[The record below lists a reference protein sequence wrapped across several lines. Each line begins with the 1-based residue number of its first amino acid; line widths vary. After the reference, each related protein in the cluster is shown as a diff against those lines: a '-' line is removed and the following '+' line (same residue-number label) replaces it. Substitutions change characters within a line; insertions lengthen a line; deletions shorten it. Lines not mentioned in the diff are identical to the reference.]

1 MTIEVKK
8 FIELTICIPTYNP
21 NLDYLESLLESIHF
35 KENSNICLLVSDD
48 QSEIAPQ
55 IQILVNKYS
64 PVQFVQNR
72 KLAGIAGNW
81 NNLVANVQTEF
92 MLIVGQDDIV
102 VSKNLA
108 KVIEITTK
116 QQSDLIF
123 CAQSDID
130 QKGYHRKTPSKLG
143 KRTISTKR
151 DFIAIPKPYGIFLSI
166 CTGNVFPDICSTI
179 IKTSSLRKVGR
190 FDSKYLHA
198 LDLEMWIRIF
208 KNDLSVHLTKFEIAQ
223 KRIHPDAATAVHIK
237 NKISNIDRHLLYN
250 EYSDLL
256 LNRFQVRVAEGRLH
270 VHDFDYSAL
279 TAKGL
284 NFAFR
289 FFRYLLGK
297 PITSLNYIFT
307 SYVLRYTKVEGIVQS
322 IFLRSRWMQN

>member
-1 MTIEVKK
+1 VTIEVKEL
-8 FIELTICIPTYNP
+8 IELTICIPTYNP
-21 NLDYLESLLESIHF
+21 NLDYLESLLESIRLE
-35 KENSNICLLVSDD
+35 ENSNIRCLVSDD
-48 QSEIAPQ
+48 QSGNAPQ
-55 IQILVNKYS
+55 IEILVNKYS

-81 NNLVANVQTEF
+81 NNLLANVETEF
-92 MLIVGQDDIV
+92 MLIVGQDDLV

-108 KVIEITTK
+108 KVIEIMTK

-123 CAQSDID
+123 CAQSNID
-130 QKGYHRKTPSKLG
+130 EKGYHRKSPSKLG
-143 KRTISTKR
+143 KRTISTSR
-151 DFIAIPKPYGIFLSI
+151 DFIVILKPYGIFLSI
-166 CTGNVFPDICSTI
+166 CIGNVFPDICSTI

-190 FDSKYLHA
+190 FNSNYLHA

-208 KNDLSVHLTKFEIAQ
+208 KNDLSVHLTKIEIGQ
-223 KRIHPDAATAVHIK
+223 KRIHPEAATAVHVK
-237 NKISNIDRHLLYN
+237 ERISNSDRHLLYN

-256 LNRFQVRVAEGRLH
+256 LNRFQVRVANGRLH
-270 VHDFDYSAL
+270 VHDFDHSAFA
-279 TAKGL
+279 AKRL
-284 NFAFR
+284 IFAFR

-307 SYVLRYTKVEGIVQS
+307 SYVLRYTRVEGIVQS